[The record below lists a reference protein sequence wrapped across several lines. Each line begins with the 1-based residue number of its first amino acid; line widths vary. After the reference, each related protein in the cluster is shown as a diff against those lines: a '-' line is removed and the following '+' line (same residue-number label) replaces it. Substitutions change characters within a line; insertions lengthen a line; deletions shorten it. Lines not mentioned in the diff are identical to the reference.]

1 MKPPSGDFGP
11 GAFRED
17 KPVSDSPEGTVADV
31 GNAVQRK
38 INAAGD
44 AQDQIVDF
52 IKENPITAALIA
64 LGIGYVLAK
73 II

>member
-1 MKPPSGDFGP
+1 MKAPTW
-11 GAFRED
+11 AFRED
-17 KPVSDSPEGTVADV
+17 KPVSDRPEGTVADV
-31 GNAVQRK
+31 GDAVQRK

-64 LGIGYVLAK
+64 LGIGYLLAK
-73 II
+73 IT

>member
-1 MKPPSGDFGP
+1 
-11 GAFRED
+11 
-17 KPVSDSPEGTVADV
+17 VSDQPAGTVADV

-44 AQDQIVDF
+44 AQEQIVEF

>member
-1 MKPPSGDFGP
+1 MRRQSGIST
-11 GAFRED
+11 GAFWEE
-17 KPVSDSPEGTVADV
+17 KPVSDQPAGTVADV

-44 AQDQIVDF
+44 AQEQIVEF
-52 IKENPITAALIA
+52 IKENPITAALLA

>member
-1 MKPPSGDFGP
+1 M
-11 GAFRED
+11 
-17 KPVSDSPEGTVADV
+17 SDRPEVLVADV
-31 GNAVQRK
+31 GDAVQRK

-64 LGIGYVLAK
+64 LGIGYLLAK
-73 II
+73 IT

>member
-1 MKPPSGDFGP
+1 
-11 GAFRED
+11 
-17 KPVSDSPEGTVADV
+17 VSDRPEGTVADV
-31 GNAVQRK
+31 GDAVQRK

-44 AQDQIVDF
+44 AQDQILEF
-52 IKENPITAALIA
+52 IEERPITAVLLA

>member
-1 MKPPSGDFGP
+1 
-11 GAFRED
+11 
-17 KPVSDSPEGTVADV
+17 VSDRPEGSVADV
-31 GNAVQRK
+31 GDAVQRK

-52 IKENPITAALIA
+52 IRENPITAALLA

>member
-1 MKPPSGDFGP
+1 M
-11 GAFRED
+11 
-17 KPVSDSPEGTVADV
+17 SDRPEGTIADV
-31 GNAVQRK
+31 GDAVQRK

-64 LGIGYVLAK
+64 LGIGYLLAK
-73 II
+73 IT